1 MLLHRPLARLLNRHE
16 RHLQWLFQGH
26 QSLSRQWLQ
35 QHGSDDPEF
44 ADWLSVRLRVPGS
57 AERMQQLPTAV
68 RQQWQGW
75 QHYYQGRYTAAAQQF
90 WHAWEAVQPQPNT
103 PEPEEPDLGAA
114 ADVALGLGKVYT
126 RSGHWQA
133 ARAWLLHA
141 LNLARSEQRLFAVTE
156 GYGALGELL
165 LRAGCEQAAHHCM
178 GTAYQLLPPGAGQQA
193 KQLNYLASAL
203 IRCGELLRA
212 ESLLMTS
219 LHMAIDQGDTDSVW
233 HALARLQFL
242 QLQQPAAATQHDIGQ
257 TLQAYQPAQRTPVA
271 CGFLAIGRALW
282 LVQRGRLDEANTALE
297 QARCDLG
304 QHLPMEQLWV
314 QRLQCAITG
323 QTWQPDPVTQELL
336 QLPLH
341 LPPSG
346 PGVLDHTWAQLPL
359 PQGNGFAILFEPQS
373 TLEQQVQAWRVFFI

>member
-1 MLLHRPLARLLNRHE
+1 MTLMLLHRPLARLLNRHE

-44 ADWLSVRLRVPGS
+44 ADWLSVRLRVPG
-57 AERMQQLPTAV
+57 APERMQQLPVAV

-75 QHYYQGRYTAAAQQF
+75 QDYYQGRYAEAAQAF
-90 WHAWEAVQPQPNT
+90 WQAWAAVQPQPN
-103 PEPEEPDLGAA
+103 ELEPDLGAA

-133 ARAWLLHA
+133 ARAWLLYA
-141 LNLARSEQRLFAVTE
+141 LGLARSEQRLFTTTE

-165 LRAGCEQAAHHCM
+165 LRAGHEQAAHHCM

-203 IRCGELLRA
+203 MRCGELLRA

-242 QLQQPAAATQHDIGQ
+242 QLQQPDTATQRDIGQ
-257 TLQAYQPAQRTPVA
+257 TLRAYQPAQRTPVA

-282 LVQRGRLDEANTALE
+282 LVQRGQRDQASTALE

-304 QHLPMEQLWV
+304 QHLPMERLWV
-314 QRLQCAITG
+314 QRLQCAIAG
-323 QTWQPDPVTQELL
+323 QAWQPDPTTQALL
-336 QLPLH
+336 QLPVH
-341 LPPSG
+341 LPP
-346 PGVLDHTWAQLPL
+346 PGHSVLDHTWGQLPL
-359 PQGNGFAILFEPQS
+359 PPNNGFATLFEPDS
-373 TLEQQVQAWRVFFI
+373 TLAQQAQAWRVFFV